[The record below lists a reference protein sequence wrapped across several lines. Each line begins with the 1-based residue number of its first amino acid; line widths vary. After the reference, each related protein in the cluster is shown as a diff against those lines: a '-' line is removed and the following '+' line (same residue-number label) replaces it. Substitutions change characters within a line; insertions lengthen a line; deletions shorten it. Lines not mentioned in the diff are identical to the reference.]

1 MKIVFLEPL
10 GLKTSIIEEACAGL
24 KQQGH
29 EVVIYP
35 DRNENLDE
43 LIRRAQ
49 GAEVVIESNIPLRK
63 NFLDA
68 CPKLKMLSI
77 AFTGLDHIDMEECQ
91 RRGILVKN
99 AAGYSTEAVAELAI
113 AMMIDV
119 YRKVLENDRIT
130 RECQRKGIM
139 PGREIGG
146 KTVGIIGMG
155 NIGQR
160 VAKLLNA
167 FGCKVLAW
175 NRTPKT
181 VEGVTFVDKETLL
194 KESDIVTLHIALNN
208 ETRDF
213 ITERELKLMK
223 PSAILI
229 NTARGPVVNEQALA
243 VALKSGI
250 IAGAATV
257 QATNEELAELA
268 GELESTAFSEDEI
281 DLSTK
286 IAAGN
291 YGFWG
296 GVWRSDPAH
305 SGWFIP
311 ISGESIRVVAGNGLV
326 YCMFCSGTT
335 QTARTASSYV
345 SGPFLIQ
352 SGDTWTYDI
361 PQNATYLW
369 CNINANDNRVLPSE
383 VYCTRPYDLNSY
395 SQKVEPKIS
404 SGSILPL

>member
-10 GLKTSIIEEACAGL
+10 GLKVSQIEEACTEL
-24 KQQGH
+24 KSQGH
-29 EVVIYP
+29 EVVVYP
-35 DRNENLDE
+35 DRNENLEE

-49 GAEVVIESNIPLRK
+49 DAEVIIESNIPLRK
-63 NFLDA
+63 DFLDA

-91 RRGILVKN
+91 RRGIVVKN

-119 YRKVLENDRIT
+119 YRKVLENDSVT

-146 KTVGIIGMG
+146 KTVGIIGLG

-194 KESDIVTLHIALNN
+194 RESDIVTLHIALNN

-213 ITERELKLMK
+213 ITEKELKLMK
-223 PSAILI
+223 PAAILI

-243 VALKSGI
+243 DALKSGL
-250 IAGAATV
+250 IAGAATDV
-257 QATNEELAELA
+257 YGTEPPLKQDNPLFAAPNLVMLPHIGFATEEAFVLRLGIVIRNITEN
-268 GELESTAFSEDEI
+268 GERKTE
-281 DLSTK
+281 
-286 IAAGN
+286 N
-291 YGFWG
+291 
-296 GVWRSDPAH
+296 
-305 SGWFIP
+305 
-311 ISGESIRVVAGNGLV
+311 
-326 YCMFCSGTT
+326 
-335 QTARTASSYV
+335 
-345 SGPFLIQ
+345 
-352 SGDTWTYDI
+352 
-361 PQNATYLW
+361 
-369 CNINANDNRVLPSE
+369 
-383 VYCTRPYDLNSY
+383 
-395 SQKVEPKIS
+395 
-404 SGSILPL
+404 